1 MATSRAKPARAFH
14 ENSFL
19 FIMLLIK
26 KIKSSPE

>member
-26 KIKSSPE
+26 KIILAVD